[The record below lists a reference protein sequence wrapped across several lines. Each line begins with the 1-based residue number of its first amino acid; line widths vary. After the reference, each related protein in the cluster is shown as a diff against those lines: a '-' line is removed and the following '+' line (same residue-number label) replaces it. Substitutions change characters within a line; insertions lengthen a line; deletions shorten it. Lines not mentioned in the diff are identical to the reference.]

1 MSLNEEQVQLLANL
15 GANIRRKRVEIKMTQ
30 EHLAELAGIN
40 PRTIQKIEAG
50 KLNILVTTLA
60 RIQSSLKCSWYDLM
74 TESKVTHRS
83 KGKKSAA

>member
-1 MSLNEEQVQLLANL
+1 MSLNEEQVRLLANL

-60 RIQSSLKCSWYDLM
+60 RIQSSLKCSWDDLM

>member
-60 RIQSSLKCSWYDLM
+60 RIQSSLKCSWDDLM